1 MSNAPIVF
9 KVNGTMEADGGVRIG
24 RSRAMGGPVSLS
36 ATPGVDVV
44 KLQIENGP
52 ELVLHPE
59 TARLLLTA
67 GQPKSTSRGAGGA
80 VKDNEVVVGET
91 LSWGGQAGPASRGVL
106 EAIGGVVL
114 SGLKVVAVKFT
125 SAAIKRKID
134 PDQDQV
140 FQLDR
145 THLEKLDKVAQ
156 VPGGGKTSLVFIH
169 GTFSSIEGGY
179 GKLWSEHPDRVA
191 QLFTH
196 FESRVYGFQHAT
208 VGRSPVQNALA
219 FVNGCDKG
227 ATVHLITHSRGG
239 LVAEVLVRAAA
250 PEAGTGLP
258 KTDPDSALYP
268 QLVDAIRKKALTI
281 EKVVRVACPARG
293 TLLASGR
300 LDAYLSIL
308 KWGMQAA
315 GVPVLPSLVDFL
327 AGVAKERLDPSVF
340 PGLAAMVPDSPLIR
354 WLHGATRPVESELRV
369 VAGDIQ
375 GDSVSSWAKTLTADA
390 LFWTDNDLVVHTSS
404 MYGGVPRT
412 QTATFVLDRG
422 GDVDHFRYFAN
433 DYTAGAIVD
442 VLIEPKPTGWTPIG
456 PQSYQGGSSTG
467 SRGVT
472 PQVDD
477 RVSVRPLVFLL
488 PGILGAELTQGD
500 GLVWIGPGLL
510 GGFDRL
516 AMGADDVQVGHALPL
531 FYAGLE
537 AHLLRTHDVV
547 TVPYDWRLPIEA
559 SAKDL
564 AKRVAERLANR
575 PADQPVRFVAH
586 SMGGLVVRTL
596 ALDHPKLWASIW
608 KRDGSRVLML
618 GTPNQGTYTPMQ
630 VLSGDDDLGNLLG
643 ALGAPLRGAEARQ
656 ILADMPGFLQLQA
669 DLPDQLDSVAK
680 WQALAEAD
688 AAAAQGLSA
697 WHRWEAGRWGIP
709 SAAAL
714 KAAVALRRR
723 LDAQLT
729 EGLGAPPGG
738 VVMVLGSAPATAEG
752 IRDPTEAGSQEFHYL
767 DTSAGDG
774 RVTHARARLP
784 GVPAWI
790 TAAPHSFLAADS
802 SAFPAYEEL
811 LERGTTARLDE
822 VPAGALPAQTS
833 SRPGRES
840 TSGPPP
846 SPPAGADGPRRGGAG
861 GGGGASLGR
870 RLDLA
875 VRNASLA
882 SVNQPL
888 LLGHYLSSRLTGT
901 EGFVDKL
908 MDGELGRSLKAGT
921 YPGPTKTA
929 AVFVRGAHQADERSV
944 LIVGLGLE
952 GSLFVPDLQES
963 VRCGVLKLS
972 QRLAEDGDPVRPLE
986 LCATLLGSGGVGIS
1000 PGQAAVAIARGVS
1013 QANLEIRHSRR
1024 GAAAGRWPAVERLI
1038 LVEVYHN
1045 RACEAWTEL
1054 RALGEAS
1061 PASFR
1066 VAPTVEVGKGAASRP
1081 AEGGYRGTSSDLIR
1095 VTCRKGTEG
1104 GDRPEFEFS
1113 VDSRR
1118 ARTEVRATSPQPHL
1132 VQSLV
1137 TRASTAGTASDF
1149 ARALFHLLV
1158 PTDLEAYLA
1167 GSSELVLEVD
1177 AVTGAVP
1184 WEILDTRPLRT
1195 DDPDDDPWSVRT
1207 RLIRRLRTEQYRVR
1221 PDDATRDAG
1230 ILIVGDPRVDDRR
1243 YPPLPAAL
1251 NEARTVERA
1260 VRSSGRIGAPSV
1272 LVGESPGD
1280 GPVAA
1285 DIIREL
1291 LARTWRVVHIAGH
1304 GEHPNGVVLSDG
1316 VFLGANEIQAMRH
1329 VPELV
1334 FVNCCHLG
1342 SLAATRSGR
1351 RTEAA
1356 RKAQVDHPTF
1366 ASGVAAALIQLGV
1379 RCVVAAG
1386 WAVDDV
1392 AASTF
1397 ARVFYERL
1405 LAGKRF
1411 AVAVGDARDEAHRL
1425 GGNTWAAYQCYGDPD
1440 WTLTDGTEAK
1450 KPLPSQEAGELAT
1463 AEALVVLLDSV
1474 TAGLRAGTVDLLE
1487 YLEARHGADWGRQ
1500 GRVAEA
1506 FARAWAAT
1514 KVDDTQPKGNRRKVE
1529 PLRRAHEWYHAAAK
1543 SPDGSASGV
1552 AEEQAANLEVR
1563 LGWSDFDAVEA
1574 PTEADA
1580 ERAREAIRVG
1590 LRELEG
1596 IRERRPSMEV
1606 WSMIGSASKRL
1617 VLVDQK
1623 VGSDASENLAKMK
1636 SAYEAAL
1643 VAPAPT
1649 DNRFYPRM
1657 NLVAAYAASRE
1668 PVPAK
1673 LLEAAHRDAV
1683 SAAANARDFWIHV
1696 APVELEF
1703 YAAASAGKLSPTAA
1717 ATFRG
1722 RFTEARKHGGSVR
1735 EWTSVLE
1742 TTEFVL
1748 GGVAAGGAGW
1758 AETAER
1764 LQSVLTTIRE
1774 YAALS

>member
-1 MSNAPIVF
+1 MSDQPIVF
-9 KVNGTMEADGGVRIG
+9 KVNGVVEADGGVRVG
-24 RSRAMGGPVSLS
+24 RSRAMGETISLT
-36 ATPGVDVV
+36 ANPGEHVV

-52 ELVLHPE
+52 ELTLHPE
-59 TARLLLTA
+59 TARLLLAA
-67 GQPKSTSRGAGGA
+67 GQPQATSRGAGEAG
-80 VKDNEVVVGET
+80 KENEVVVGET
-91 LSWGGQAGPASRGVL
+91 LSWGGQAGPASRGLVDIV
-106 EAIGGVVL
+106 AGVVL
-114 SGLKVVAVKFT
+114 SRLQIVAVELT
-125 SAAIKRKID
+125 SAAIKRKVD
-134 PDQDQV
+134 PDTDQV

-145 THLEKLDKVAQ
+145 TKLDKLDRVGR
-156 VPGGGKTSLVFIH
+156 VPAGKLSLVFIH

-191 QLFTH
+191 QLFNH

-219 FVNGCDKG
+219 FVDQCEEG
-227 ATVHLITHSRGG
+227 ATVHLLTHSRGG

-250 PEAGTGLP
+250 PGAGTAMP
-258 KTDPDSALYP
+258 KADPDSALYP
-268 QLVDAIRKKALTI
+268 QLVEAIQHKALTI

-293 TLLASGR
+293 TLLACGR
-300 LDAYLSIL
+300 LDAYLSVL

-315 GVPVLPSLVDFL
+315 GIPLLPSLVEFL
-327 AGVAKERLDPSVF
+327 DCVAKERLDPLVF
-340 PGLAAMVPDSPLIR
+340 PGLAAMVPDSSLIR
-354 WLHGATRPVESELRV
+354 WLHAAPEPAASELRV

-375 GDSVSSWAKTLTADA
+375 GDSVASWAKTLTADA
-390 LFWTDNDLVVHTSS
+390 FFWTDNDLVVHTSS

-422 GDVDHFRYFAN
+422 GDVDHFHYFAN
-433 DYTAGAIVD
+433 DHTAGAIVD
-442 VLIEPKPTGWTPIG
+442 VLVDSKPTGWTAIG
-456 PQSYQGGSSTG
+456 PQSYQGDASTG
-467 SRGVT
+467 SRGI
-472 PQVDD
+472 PPRVDD
-477 RVSVRPLVFLL
+477 QVSVRPLVFLL
-488 PGILGAELTQGD
+488 PGSFGTELAQGD
-500 GLVWIGPGLL
+500 GLVWMGPGLL
-510 GGFDRL
+510 GGFERL
-516 AMGADDVQVGHALPL
+516 AMGAEGVSVGGALPQ

-537 AHLLRTHDVV
+537 AHLRGTHDVV
-547 TVPYDWRLPIEA
+547 MVPYDWRRPIEA

-564 AKRVAERLANR
+564 AELVAERLAHR

-608 KRDGSRVLML
+608 ARRGSRVLML
-618 GTPNQGTYTPMQ
+618 GTPNHGSYAPMQ
-630 VLSGDDDLGNLLG
+630 VLSGDDDLGSLLG
-643 ALGAPLRGAEARQ
+643 ALGAPLRGPEARQ
-656 ILADMPGFLQLQA
+656 ILAEMPGFLQLQA
-669 DLPDQLDSVAK
+669 DLPERLDTVAK
-680 WQALAEAD
+680 WQALADAD
-688 AAAAQGLSA
+688 LGATQRLSA
-697 WHRWEAGRWGIP
+697 WHRSDAGRWGIP

-714 KAAVALRRR
+714 QAAVALRGR
-723 LDAQLT
+723 LDAQLA

-738 VVMVLGSAPATAEG
+738 VVMVLGSAPATADG
-752 IRDPTEAGSQEFHYL
+752 IPDPKDVGVQEFHYL

-774 RVTHARARLP
+774 RVAHARARLP

-811 LERGTTARLDE
+811 LERGTTARLE
-822 VPAGALPAQTS
+822 EAPTGAGPAQTT
-833 SRPGRES
+833 SRPSREA

-846 SPPAGADGPRRGGAG
+846 SPPSGGDGPRRGRAG
-861 GGGGASLGR
+861 GGAARGR
-870 RLDLA
+870 RLDVA

-882 SVNQPL
+882 VVNEPI

-901 EGFVDKL
+901 EGFVDRL
-908 MDGELGRSLKAGT
+908 MDGELGRALKAGT

-929 AVFVRGAHQADERSV
+929 AVFVRGAHQVDERSV
-944 LIVGLGLE
+944 VIVGLGLE

-972 QRLAEDGDPVRPLE
+972 QRLAEDGDPARPLE

-1013 QANLEIRHSRR
+1013 EANLEIRQSRR
-1024 GAAAGRWPAVERLI
+1024 GAAGGRWPAVERLI

-1045 RACEAWTEL
+1045 RACEAWAEL

-1066 VAPTVEVGKGAASRP
+1066 VAPTVEVSKGAASRP

-1095 VTCRKGTEG
+1095 VNCRKGTES
-1104 GDRPEFEFS
+1104 GDHPEFEFS

-1118 ARTEVRATSPQPHL
+1118 ARTEVRATSPQAHL

-1137 TRASTAGTASDF
+1137 ARASTAGTASDF
-1149 ARALFHLLV
+1149 ARALFNLLV

-1184 WEILDTRPLRT
+1184 WEILDTRPLRSN
-1195 DDPDDDPWSVRT
+1195 DPDDDPWSVRT

-1260 VRSSGRIGAPSV
+1260 VRTSGRIGAPTV
-1272 LVGESPGD
+1272 LVGETPGA

-1285 DIIREL
+1285 DVICQL
-1291 LARTWRVVHIAGH
+1291 LARAWRVVHIAGH
-1304 GEHPNGVVLSDG
+1304 GEHPHGVLLSDG

-1366 ASGVAAALIQLGV
+1366 ASGVAAALIQVGV

-1392 AASTF
+1392 AAALF

-1405 LAGKRF
+1405 LDGKPFSR
-1411 AVAVGDARDEAHRL
+1411 AVGDAREAAHGL

-1440 WTLTDGTEAK
+1440 WTLTDGTDAK
-1450 KPLPSQEAGELAT
+1450 KPLPSKETGELAT
-1463 AEALVVLLDSV
+1463 AESLVVLLDTI
-1474 TAGLRAGTVDLLE
+1474 TAGLRAGSVELLE
-1487 YLEARHGADWGRQ
+1487 YLEARHGEDWGRQ

-1514 KVDDTQPKGNRRKVE
+1514 KADDTRPLGLGPKVE
-1529 PLRRAHEWYHAAAK
+1529 PLRRAQQWYQRAAEA
-1543 SPDGSASGV
+1543 PDGSASGV

-1574 PTEADA
+1574 PTRADA
-1580 ERAREAIRVG
+1580 ERARKAIRGG

-1596 IRERRPSMEV
+1596 IRARRPSMEV
-1606 WSMIGSASKRL
+1606 WSMIGSAYKRL
-1617 VLVDQK
+1617 VLVEQK
-1623 VGSDASENLAKMK
+1623 LGADASAHLAKMK
-1636 SAYEAAL
+1636 SSYAKAL
-1643 VAPAPT
+1643 LANAPN
-1649 DNRFYPRM
+1649 DDRFYPRM

-1668 PVPAK
+1668 AVPAA
-1673 LLEAAHRDAV
+1673 LLEAAYQDAAA
-1683 SAAANARDFWIHV
+1683 AAANARDFWIHV
-1696 APVELEF
+1696 APVELEL
-1703 YAAASAGKLSPTAA
+1703 YAAVAAGNLSPTAA
-1717 ATFRG
+1717 ATLRG
-1722 RFTEARKHGGSVR
+1722 RFAEARKHGGSVR
-1735 EWTSVLE
+1735 EWKSVLE
-1742 TTEFVL
+1742 TAEFVL
-1748 GGVAAGGAGW
+1748 GGVAAGGEGW
-1758 AETAER
+1758 SATADQLR
-1764 LQSVLTTIRE
+1764 SVLATVRE
-1774 YAALS
+1774 CAGLS